1 MTTELP
7 VNIMPQPDEW
17 TCGPTCLHA
26 VYRYYGEDVDLQTVV
41 DRVPKLEGGGTLAVL
56 LGCDA
61 LSQGY
66 RARIY
71 TFNLTVFDPTWFR
84 GTGIDIAA
92 KLRAQ
97 AECKHDVR
105 LQAATRGYLDFLRLG
120 GEFRMIDLSP
130 ALIRKYL
137 SRNVPLLTGLSSTY
151 LYGERREINPTQEPC
166 DVRGVPQGHFVIL
179 RGYNRETKQV
189 RVADPYH
196 KNPWSKKLDYEVP
209 IERVVT
215 AILLGVLTY
224 DANLLLVQPPSTS
237 PIPTNPA

>member
-7 VNIMPQPDEW
+7 VRMMPQPDDW

-26 VYRYYGEDVDLQTVV
+26 VYRYYGEEINLQTVIE
-41 DRVPKLEGGGTLAVL
+41 RVPKLEGGGTLAVL

-61 LSQGY
+61 LSSGY

-84 GTGIDIAA
+84 NPNTDIAA

-97 AECKHDVR
+97 AEYKHDVR
-105 LQAATRGYLDFLRLG
+105 LRTATRGYLEFLRLG

-151 LYGERREINPTQEPC
+151 LYGERREINPTQEAC

-179 RGYNRETKQV
+179 RGYNRDTKQV
-189 RVADPYH
+189 RVADPYL
-196 KNPWSKKLDYEVP
+196 KNPWSKNLDYEVP

-224 DANLLLVQPPSTS
+224 DANLLLIQPPTAS
-237 PIPTNPA
+237 PITP